1 MRAGVKPP
9 ELAWA
14 ETVVS
19 LCDRF
24 HVLPSAV
31 LAEDAELLRMLALL
45 DPDVGKRRPD

>member
-1 MRAGVKPP
+1 MKVGKPA

-14 ETVVS
+14 ETVLS

-31 LAEDAELLRMLALL
+31 LAEDASLLRMINLT
-45 DPDVGKRRPD
+45 DPDCGKADD